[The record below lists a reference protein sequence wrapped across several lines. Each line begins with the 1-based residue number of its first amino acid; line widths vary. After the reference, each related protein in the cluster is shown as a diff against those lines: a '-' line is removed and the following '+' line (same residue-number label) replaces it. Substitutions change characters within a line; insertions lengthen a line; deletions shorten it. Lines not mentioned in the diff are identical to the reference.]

1 MLIAVFDSMWR
12 DPDAVQTK
20 TIIKADP
27 TAPARSSIR
36 REPTVRHRNNPI
48 SNRQQSHGINPGV
61 DRHAL
66 LNIIRRDHQ
75 NGLPT
80 GDDNDVAFSRD
91 REVET
96 AADVAR
102 RHASDRTRVEN
113 DRAILRDSLSYERPA
128 HRSHG
133 RESALRYEMRRPDA
147 VDRAM
152 GLSGS
157 EYGSVLLPRPTP
169 HGMRS
174 PPPEYMPTPPHATDD
189 SHGRQSAT
197 PPLGNPSLTPR
208 FAPAYRLSESGDHF
222 PPLRRQSRIRD
233 RQGSWYP
240 EEHSSVESTHR
251 SPPLRRNRHRD
262 AYVTAPEY
270 IPRTSYGSTDGLG
283 DRRRSFSPEEST
295 WETFLTTITP
305 DERLP
310 SAQSSFTSA
319 TAPASSLSSNS
330 ASSSAT
336 VSTAPSSRSEPQN
349 TQPTHV
355 CDETTDSECS
365 DSDDDYSMTARETG
379 HRTPPLSNPN
389 QTSTTSFQERWVRA
403 GWDLHHET
411 ERARRRSDRD
421 LEFRQ
426 VHAILDRMDRDEPV
440 PDEWWA
446 AAGLSRNLA
455 GRFERGERERL

>member
-1 MLIAVFDSMWR
+1 MLIFVPNSMWR

-20 TIIKADP
+20 TVIKADP

-48 SNRQQSHGINPGV
+48 SSRQQSHGINPGV

-75 NGLPT
+75 NGLPP
-80 GDDNDVAFSRD
+80 GHDNDVAFSRD

-96 AADVAR
+96 AANVAR
-102 RHASDRTRVEN
+102 RHASDRVRVEN

-133 RESALRYEMRRPDA
+133 RESALRYEMRHPEA
-147 VDRAM
+147 SDRAS
-152 GLSGS
+152 GLPDSDADP
-157 EYGSVLLPRPTP
+157 YPRPTL

-174 PPPEYMPTPPHATDD
+174 PPPEYMPTPPYATGE
-189 SHGRQSAT
+189 SHGRHSAT

-208 FAPAYRLSESGDHF
+208 FAPAYRLSESADYF
-222 PPLRRQSRIRD
+222 PPLQRQSRIRD
-233 RQGSWYP
+233 RQGSSYP
-240 EEHSSVESTHR
+240 EGHSSVDLTHR

-262 AYVTAPEY
+262 AYVTATEY
-270 IPRTSYGSTDGLG
+270 VPRTPYGPTDGLG

-295 WETFLTTITP
+295 WETLLTTITP

-319 TAPASSLSSNS
+319 TAPTSSLSSNS

-336 VSTAPSSRSEPQN
+336 ISTAPSSRSEPQN
-349 TQPTHV
+349 TQPTHI
-355 CDETTDSECS
+355 CDESTDSECS
-365 DSDDDYSMTARETG
+365 DSDDDYSMTAQETG
-379 HRTPPLSNPN
+379 HRTPALFDPN
-389 QTSTTSFQERWVRA
+389 QTSATSFQERWVRA

-421 LEFRQ
+421 LEFQQ

-455 GRFERGERERL
+455 GRFERSERERL